1 MLDTNKEFDR
11 KLKDKIKKE
20 SESKI
25 DKNKRKVSEFDRK
38 NKTKVSEFDRKSKIS
53 KNIPVSE
60 KYIGLSTAYSIFNIL
75 QYVNPALIMIFTF
88 ITAAPYWEL
97 ANSYRGGDGAMLA
110 WFGIILGGS
119 FLAFLSWLFTVIYKD
134 VILLF
139 VQMGKDIS
147 EIKNKK

>member
-1 MLDTNKEFDR
+1 MNNKY
-11 KLKDKIKKE
+11 K
-20 SESKI
+20 
-25 DKNKRKVSEFDRK
+25 
-38 NKTKVSEFDRKSKIS
+38 
-53 KNIPVSE
+53 
-60 KYIGLSTAYSIFNIL
+60 GLSTAYSIFNIL

-97 ANSYRGGDGAMLA
+97 AFGYEQDGAMLA
-110 WFGIILGGS
+110 WFGRILGGS

>member
-1 MLDTNKEFDR
+1 M
-11 KLKDKIKKE
+11 
-20 SESKI
+20 
-25 DKNKRKVSEFDRK
+25 KNKYK
-38 NKTKVSEFDRKSKIS
+38 
-53 KNIPVSE
+53 
-60 KYIGLSTAYSIFNIL
+60 GLSTAYSIFNIL

-88 ITAAPYWEL
+88 IAGSDYWRM
-97 ANSYRGGDGAMLA
+97 YTRGYDDAILW

-139 VQMGKDIS
+139 VQMGKDIN